1 VGPLFTKSPR
11 GLVFSETYTLRW
23 CCSQLRFF
31 FPVAQA
37 TSRQDYEHH
46 HQHSKAEHSIWTAK
60 EEMRHKI
67 LRFCK
72 KGVYVDLWA
81 ALSCTP

>member
-1 VGPLFTKSPR
+1 M
-11 GLVFSETYTLRW
+11 FSETYPLRW

-46 HQHSKAEHSIWTAK
+46 QHPKAEHSIWTAM
-60 EEMRHKI
+60 EGMCHKI

-72 KGVYVDLWA
+72 KGVYVNPWA